1 MISNI
6 IPRIRMHQR
15 AQRPPPNHQPRHKGP
30 KLRRRED
37 IHLKHPDRVRA
48 YGSLEQRVDSQFGE
62 FPPDPLVQF
71 ARVGYLC
78 GRSLLEVDVDVE
90 AAPRAVCYGVG
101 EGGVGRGFC
110 CWGRVGEGFGVW
122 AGGFLGAGSKGWL
135 VGCFVSLA
143 GLGEER
149 LVLRWERWEVLVAF
163 EGGWIC
169 VEAWVGHC
177 LVVEGDVNGK
187 GCAFECSLFCRA
199 ECFPR
204 FLRSNDRIDSL
215 VKAGKPC

>member
-1 MISNI
+1 MNREKNRRKNPKRKDLPSSPLPVISNI
-6 IPRIRMHQR
+6 IPCIRMHQR
-15 AQRPPPNHQPRHKGP
+15 AQRPPPNHQPRNKGP

-37 IHLKHPDRVRA
+37 IHLEHPDRVRA

-78 GRSLLEVDVDVE
+78 GRGLLEVDVDVE
-90 AAPRAVCYGVG
+90 AAPRAVCYGGG

-135 VGCFVSLA
+135 VGFFFLCFFGGFGRGKLGLTLGEVGGSRSLRGGMGICR
-143 GLGEER
+143 GLGR
-149 LVLRWERWEVLVAF
+149 TLF
-163 EGGWIC
+163 
-169 VEAWVGHC
+169 
-177 LVVEGDVNGK
+177 
-187 GCAFECSLFCRA
+187 GC
-199 ECFPR
+199 
-204 FLRSNDRIDSL
+204 
-215 VKAGKPC
+215 